1 LKSGKTTIL
10 LTLFLIFTWIAGPAL
25 AATTRIVVKPFTI
38 EAEEPYPF
46 LEKGIFK
53 MLFSRLQIPGTS
65 RPMLETD
72 PEAGTADYVLTGNIL
87 IFGEGI
93 STDARLVDAKTGAPV
108 LSFNRLGETKGDA
121 LAHVNMLADEIKSE
135 VLGITSG
142 AKAAPQATEQPA
154 VEDQARIRGEEPTAT
169 LWRSQTFDEGIISL
183 ALADVTGDGRNET
196 VIASRSSM
204 TLMTREGK
212 ALKKI
217 AAFETG
223 MNLEILTV
231 DAGDINGNKKAEIY
245 LTCIDQRTKRPS
257 SLVVEWNGTGFTTL
271 MDNDS
276 RLFRVMET
284 KTRGTLLFGQTPR
297 DKDKML
303 DGQVSQLSWQGNALV
318 ESPYKLPGEAT
329 LYSFTFGDVMNNGSE
344 AIITLTLDGRIEVFS
359 DDGRMAWK
367 SPEGYGGSANY
378 LEYKGYLYNRND
390 GFQMSRFFLQQRLFV
405 ADLDGDGKNSLIV
418 VKNVDEAGV
427 LKKTRFFSKGIILSL
442 AWDEM
447 GLAPEGRTRS
457 FPGYFSDYTIGDMD
471 NDGKQE
477 LVFAISRSEG
487 MVGQR
492 NTSRL
497 YSQDRIA
504 KNAGEFY

>member
-1 LKSGKTTIL
+1 MKSGKTTII
-10 LTLFLIFTWIAGPAL
+10 LTLFLIFTCLASQAP
-25 AATTRIVVKPFTI
+25 AATTRIVVKPFAI

-65 RPMLETD
+65 KPMLDTD
-72 PEAGTADYVLTGNIL
+72 PEAGMADYVLTGNIL

-93 STDARLVDAKTGAPV
+93 STDARLVDAKTGAPI

-135 VLGITSG
+135 ILGLASG
-142 AKAAPQATEQPA
+142 TKGAAQPVEQPA
-154 VEDQARIRGEEPTAT
+154 AQQQAQVHKEEPTAT
-169 LWRSQTFDEGIISL
+169 LWRSQSFDEGLIAL

-196 VIASRSSM
+196 VVASRKSL
-204 TLMTREGK
+204 TLMIREGN

-217 AAFETG
+217 SAFEPG

-231 DAGDINGNKKAEIY
+231 DAGDINGNGKAEIY
-245 LTCIDQRTKRPS
+245 LTCIDERSKRPS
-257 SLVVEWNGTGFTTL
+257 SLVMEWNGTGFMTL
-271 MDNDS
+271 LQDDS
-276 RLFRVMET
+276 RLFRIIET
-284 KTRGTLLFGQTPR
+284 RTRGTLLFGQTPR

-303 DGQVSQLSWQGNALV
+303 DTPVYQLSWQGNTLV
-318 ESPYKLPGEAT
+318 ESHYKLPGEAT

-344 AIITLTLDGRIEVFS
+344 AIISLTLDGRIEVFT

-367 SPEGYGGSANY
+367 SPEGYGGTTNY

-418 VKNVDEAGV
+418 VKNVDTAGI
-427 LKKTRFFSKGIILSL
+427 LKKTRYFSKGIILSL

-492 NTSRL
+492 STSRL